1 MRGWSFPLGRWG
13 GVEIRIHS
21 FFVMLL
27 GFCILF
33 SSADKTTLGA
43 GTALWFLLL
52 LAVGVREV
60 TRLIVAAWLGL
71 NLRNILLL
79 PTGGLYAYADP
90 DSQEKAATGSALWTL
105 ALAGPVGNLVFAAI
119 SLSLMLGATSQ
130 IDLISQPWVGP
141 THLLRSFLWLNIL
154 LGGLHLIPAYP
165 LDAGRILRSFFAHK
179 QGTIAATRSAAGL
192 GQLLAFSA
200 LIGGVLIQNP
210 WLVMA
215 GFFILIGAQLED
227 QGLLFQ
233 SVVDTV
239 KMKDVMLTSFSTL
252 SPSDTLI
259 DALERSIHALQEDF
273 PVVRGQSLI
282 GIVSR
287 QRIMDALRTEGNGY
301 IQSIISRAFQV
312 ATPEDSLGATIRR
325 MQAGHGLG
333 VVAVAEGE
341 RIVGIV
347 SLQNLMQS
355 MGVLSEHRRQM
366 QQEAQE

>member
-33 SSADKTTLGA
+33 SSADKMNFGS
-43 GTALWFLLL
+43 GSSLWLLL
-52 LAVGVREV
+52 VLAVGVREV
-60 TRLIVAAWLGL
+60 VRLIVAAWLGL
-71 NLRNILLL
+71 GLRNILLL
-79 PTGGLYAYADP
+79 PIGGLYAYSNP
-90 DSQEKAATGSALWTL
+90 DSQERAARGSAMWAL
-105 ALAGPVGNLVFAAI
+105 ALAGPIGNFVFAGIVA
-119 SLSLMLGATSQ
+119 SLILGASGQ
-130 IDLISQPWVGP
+130 VDLVSQPWIGP
-141 THLLRSFLWLNIL
+141 AHLLRSVVWINLL
-154 LGGLHLIPAYP
+154 LGALHLVPAYP
-165 LDAGRILRSFFAHK
+165 LDAGRLLRGHFAAK
-179 QGTIAATRSAAGL
+179 KGAIAATRSAAGL

-287 QRIMDALRTEGNGY
+287 QRIMDALRTDGNGY

-325 MQAGHGLG
+325 MQTGQGLG

-355 MGVLSEHRRQM
+355 MGVLSEHRRQVR
-366 QQEAQE
+366 QEKE

>member
-1 MRGWSFPLGRWG
+1 
-13 GVEIRIHS
+13 
-21 FFVMLL
+21 
-27 GFCILF
+27 
-33 SSADKTTLGA
+33 
-43 GTALWFLLL
+43 
-52 LAVGVREV
+52 
-60 TRLIVAAWLGL
+60 
-71 NLRNILLL
+71 
-79 PTGGLYAYADP
+79 
-90 DSQEKAATGSALWTL
+90 
-105 ALAGPVGNLVFAAI
+105 
-119 SLSLMLGATSQ
+119 
-130 IDLISQPWVGP
+130 
-141 THLLRSFLWLNIL
+141 
-154 LGGLHLIPAYP
+154 
-165 LDAGRILRSFFAHK
+165 
-179 QGTIAATRSAAGL
+179 
-192 GQLLAFSA
+192 
-200 LIGGVLIQNP
+200 
-210 WLVMA
+210 MA

-287 QRIMDALRTEGNGY
+287 QRIMDALRTDGNGY